1 MNKQIA
7 NLIQKL
13 KLFADDVII
22 SISVTSLVIV
32 EDRNTVRLG
41 QETEK
46 YCLVK
51 EYNWLLT
58 QVSTT

>member
-1 MNKQIA
+1 MIKQIA
-7 NLIQKL
+7 NLIHKL
-13 KLFADDVII
+13 KLIADDVII
-22 SISVTSLVIV
+22 IISVTSWVIV

-51 EYNWLLT
+51 EYSWL
-58 QVSTT
+58 

>member
-7 NLIQKL
+7 NLIHKL
-13 KLFADDVII
+13 KLIADDVII
-22 SISVTSLVIV
+22 IISVTSLVIV

-46 YCLVK
+46 YYLVK
-51 EYNWLLT
+51 EYSWL
-58 QVSTT
+58 